1 MWLNQGVI
9 LIAKFFFLTARN
21 MDCNALYT
29 KPQNKNSQ
37 KGSDAL
43 PVPTPNHRCAPWKM
57 YMLFNL
63 ISCCLLFVILLLSKI
78 FYRILYSLAYHQTQ
92 GSVFEI

>member
-9 LIAKFFFLTARN
+9 LIAKFFSLLLKIWTVMHFTGSPKIK
-21 MDCNALYT
+21 YF
-29 KPQNKNSQ
+29 Q

-63 ISCCLLFVILLLSKI
+63 ISCCLLFVILLLPKI
-78 FYRILYSLAYHQTQ
+78 FYTILYSLTYHQMQ

>member
-1 MWLNQGVI
+1 
-9 LIAKFFFLTARN
+9 
-21 MDCNALYT
+21 MDCNALYRN
-29 KPQNKNSQ
+29 PQIKIFPE
-37 KGSDAL
+37 GSNTL
-43 PVPTPNHRCAPWKM
+43 PVPTPTHRCAPWKM

-78 FYRILYSLAYHQTQ
+78 FYRILYNLAYHQTQ